1 MAVLDSVII
10 GGGPAGMTAALYLLR
25 SGKNVA
31 VVEKLAPGG
40 QLLKTAHIEN
50 YPGFI
55 KPVGGFELA
64 DAMTAQLMQYPHES
78 ITDEVSEIT
87 TESGLYTVKAGEHSL
102 TAKTVIVCS
111 GARYKHLGVP
121 GEDRLIGRGI
131 SFCALCDGNF
141 FRGQTV
147 GVVGGG
153 DAALEESLYL
163 SNIVGKIHLIHRRT
177 TFRGSRIF
185 EDKVRATANIT
196 LELDSVVSEVQGEKD
211 LTGVTLQNVNTG
223 EKRFLPLQGLF
234 VFIGFD
240 PEGDFLPAGLDRDK
254 AGFIITDCEM
264 RTNLPGFFAA
274 GDIRSKMCR
283 QVATAVGDG
292 AAAAQSAYTYLET
305 LHG

>member
-1 MAVLDSVII
+1 MTVHDSIII

-25 SGKNVA
+25 AGKNVT

-64 DAMTAQLMQYPHES
+64 DAITAQLMQYPHER
-78 ITDEVSEIT
+78 ITDEVTEIT
-87 TESGLYTVKAGEHSL
+87 AESGLYRVRVGEQWL

-111 GARYKHLGVP
+111 GARYKHMGVP
-121 GEDRLIGRGI
+121 GEEKLIGKGI

-163 SNIVGKIHLIHRRT
+163 SNIVGKVHLIHRRSK
-177 TFRGSRIF
+177 FRGSQIF
-185 EDKVRATANIT
+185 EDKVRATANIS
-196 LELDSVVSEVQGEKD
+196 LELDSVVSEIQGETE
-211 LTGVTLQNVNTG
+211 LTGVTLQDVNTG

-234 VFIGFD
+234 VFIGFE
-240 PEGDFLPAGLDRDK
+240 PEGGFLPAELERDK
-254 AGFIITDCEM
+254 SGFIITDCEM
-264 RTNLPGFFAA
+264 RTKLPGFFAA

-292 AAAAQSAYTYLET
+292 ATAAQSAYTYLET
-305 LHG
+305 LHA

>member
-1 MAVLDSVII
+1 MSVYDSLII
-10 GGGPAGMTAALYLLR
+10 GGGPAGMTAALYMLR

-50 YPGFI
+50 YPGFV

-64 DAMTAQLMQYPHES
+64 DAITEQLMQYPHER
-78 ITDEVSEIT
+78 ITDEVAAIT
-87 TESGLYTVKAGEHSL
+87 QESGLYLVRVGERTL

-121 GEDRLIGRGI
+121 GEERLIGKGI

-163 SNIVGKIHLIHRRT
+163 SNIVGKIHLIHRRS

-185 EDKVRATANIT
+185 EDKVRETANIA
-196 LELDSVVSEVQGEKD
+196 LELNTVVAEVQGENEVSGALLKD
-211 LTGVTLQNVNTG
+211 VHTG
-223 EKRFLPLQGLF
+223 ETRFLPLQGLF

-240 PEGDFLPAGLDRDK
+240 PEGDFLPAGLERDK
-254 AGFIITDCEM
+254 SGFIITDCEM

-292 AAAAQSAYTYLET
+292 ATAAQAAYTYLET